1 MKKPT
6 STPHDAVFKTYLS
19 HPDTARDFLQ
29 LYLPE
34 TLLKVCDLRTLH
46 LESGHF
52 VEDDLRPFY
61 ADILYSLKT
70 TAGDGYIYALIEHQS
85 TPDRHMAF
93 RLMRY
98 AIAAMQRHLD
108 AGHDRLPLVIPVLF
122 YHGLVSPYPFSLR
135 WLDEFVA
142 PELAGHLYHGAFPLA
157 DITVIPDD
165 EIATHQRMATLE
177 LLQKHIRQR
186 DLAQLLDKLSELLL
200 TGLAT
205 ESQVQALMHYLVQ
218 AGNTREPI
226 KFIRELALRTPQHKE
241 TLMTIA
247 EYLEQQGLERG
258 WRKAVRKDGKK
269 RRSASLSLCCTAAF
283 RATGRPVDRADGAGA
298 DSPGGLKLKDLFH
311 EGDRQ
316 LALSGNRGMIQLIEG
331 HKQRTHLAIQP
342 LQQEAA
348 HIFRHLE
355 AAQSGAQLQRLQFVF
370 IRQRLQLIDL
380 PPVQP

>member
-1 MKKPT
+1 
-6 STPHDAVFKTYLS
+6 
-19 HPDTARDFLQ
+19 
-29 LYLPE
+29 
-34 TLLKVCDLRTLH
+34 
-46 LESGHF
+46 
-52 VEDDLRPFY
+52 
-61 ADILYSLKT
+61 
-70 TAGDGYIYALIEHQS
+70 
-85 TPDRHMAF
+85 
-93 RLMRY
+93 Y

-226 KFIRELALRTPQHKE
+226 KFIRELALRTPQH
-241 TLMTIA
+241 
-247 EYLEQQGLERG
+247 
-258 WRKAVRKDGKK
+258 
-269 RRSASLSLCCTAAF
+269 
-283 RATGRPVDRADGAGA
+283 
-298 DSPGGLKLKDLFH
+298 
-311 EGDRQ
+311 
-316 LALSGNRGMIQLIEG
+316 
-331 HKQRTHLAIQP
+331 
-342 LQQEAA
+342 
-348 HIFRHLE
+348 
-355 AAQSGAQLQRLQFVF
+355 
-370 IRQRLQLIDL
+370 
-380 PPVQP
+380 

>member
-34 TLLKVCDLRTLH
+34 TLLKVCDLSTLH

-108 AGHDRLPLVIPVLF
+108 AGHDQLPLVIPVLF
-122 YHGLVSPYPFSLR
+122 YHGLASPYPYSLR
-135 WLDEFVA
+135 WLDEFAA
-142 PELAGHLYHGAFPLA
+142 PELASRLYHEAFPLA

-165 EIATHQRMATLE
+165 DIATHQRMATLE
-177 LLQKHIRQR
+177 LLQKHI
-186 DLAQLLDKLSELLL
+186 
-200 TGLAT
+200 
-205 ESQVQALMHYLVQ
+205 
-218 AGNTREPI
+218 
-226 KFIRELALRTPQHKE
+226 
-241 TLMTIA
+241 
-247 EYLEQQGLERG
+247 
-258 WRKAVRKDGKK
+258 
-269 RRSASLSLCCTAAF
+269 
-283 RATGRPVDRADGAGA
+283 
-298 DSPGGLKLKDLFH
+298 
-311 EGDRQ
+311 
-316 LALSGNRGMIQLIEG
+316 
-331 HKQRTHLAIQP
+331 
-342 LQQEAA
+342 
-348 HIFRHLE
+348 
-355 AAQSGAQLQRLQFVF
+355 
-370 IRQRLQLIDL
+370 
-380 PPVQP
+380 

>member
-1 MKKPT
+1 MTPCLRPT
-6 STPHDAVFKTYLS
+6 SPIPIPPVIS
-19 HPDTARDFLQ
+19 CNRICPRRC
-29 LYLPE
+29 
-34 TLLKVCDLRTLH
+34 LKCAILRTLH

-135 WLDEFVA
+135 WLDEFIA

-177 LLQKHIRQR
+177 LLQKQYSTTRSGAAPRQAER
-186 DLAQLLDKLSELLL
+186 IIIDW
-200 TGLAT
+200 TGDGI
-205 ESQVQALMHYLVQ
+205 
-218 AGNTREPI
+218 AGT
-226 KFIRELALRTPQHKE
+226 
-241 TLMTIA
+241 
-247 EYLEQQGLERG
+247 
-258 WRKAVRKDGKK
+258 
-269 RRSASLSLCCTAAF
+269 
-283 RATGRPVDRADGAGA
+283 
-298 DSPGGLKLKDLFH
+298 SPD
-311 EGDRQ
+311 
-316 LALSGNRGMIQLIEG
+316 ALSGAG
-331 HKQRTHLAIQP
+331 
-342 LQQEAA
+342 
-348 HIFRHLE
+348 
-355 AAQSGAQLQRLQFVF
+355 
-370 IRQRLQLIDL
+370 RQHARAD
-380 PPVQP
+380 

>member
-6 STPHDAVFKTYLS
+6 STPHDAVFKSYLS
-19 HPDTARDFLQ
+19 HPDTARDFLR

-165 EIATHQRMATLE
+165 EIATHQLHGNAGVTAKTYSTTRSGAAP
-177 LLQKHIRQR
+177 RQAER
-186 DLAQLLDKLSELLL
+186 IIIDWSGD
-200 TGLAT
+200 GI
-205 ESQVQALMHYLVQ
+205 
-218 AGNTREPI
+218 AGT
-226 KFIRELALRTPQHKE
+226 
-241 TLMTIA
+241 
-247 EYLEQQGLERG
+247 
-258 WRKAVRKDGKK
+258 
-269 RRSASLSLCCTAAF
+269 
-283 RATGRPVDRADGAGA
+283 
-298 DSPGGLKLKDLFH
+298 SPD
-311 EGDRQ
+311 
-316 LALSGNRGMIQLIEG
+316 ALSGTG
-331 HKQRTHLAIQP
+331 
-342 LQQEAA
+342 
-348 HIFRHLE
+348 
-355 AAQSGAQLQRLQFVF
+355 
-370 IRQRLQLIDL
+370 RQHARAD
-380 PPVQP
+380 

>member
-1 MKKPT
+1 MNMKKPT
-6 STPHDAVFKTYLS
+6 STPHDAVFKSYLS
-19 HPDTARDFLQ
+19 HPDTARDFLR

-34 TLLKVCDLRTLH
+34 TLLKVCDLHTLH

-165 EIATHQRMATLE
+165 DIATHQRMATLE

-218 AGNTREPI
+218 AGNAREPI

-258 WRKAVRKDGKK
+258 LAQGLAQGRQEGRKEEAQRI
-269 RRSASLSLCCTAAF
+269 AAAMLHSGLA
-283 RATGRPVDRADGAGA
+283 RDLVARLTGLTEEELTPQAD
-298 DSPGGLKLKDLFH
+298 
-311 EGDRQ
+311 
-316 LALSGNRGMIQLIEG
+316 
-331 HKQRTHLAIQP
+331 
-342 LQQEAA
+342 
-348 HIFRHLE
+348 
-355 AAQSGAQLQRLQFVF
+355 
-370 IRQRLQLIDL
+370 
-380 PPVQP
+380 

>member
-165 EIATHQRMATLE
+165 EIVTHQRMATLE

-241 TLMTIA
+241 TWMTIA

-258 WRKAVRKDGKK
+258 LAQGRQEGRQEGRKEEAQRIAVAMLHSGLPRDLVA
-269 RRSASLSLCCTAAF
+269 RL
-283 RATGRPVDRADGAGA
+283 TGLTEQELTPLAD
-298 DSPGGLKLKDLFH
+298 
-311 EGDRQ
+311 
-316 LALSGNRGMIQLIEG
+316 
-331 HKQRTHLAIQP
+331 
-342 LQQEAA
+342 
-348 HIFRHLE
+348 
-355 AAQSGAQLQRLQFVF
+355 
-370 IRQRLQLIDL
+370 
-380 PPVQP
+380 